1 MHPLPNSISDLLSE
15 FIMMWVLIDPIGT
28 IPVFLGA
35 TAKVDPRR
43 RNAIATRAVII
54 AGVVLVFFIV
64 AGRLLLQAL
73 DIPLMSFQMAG
84 GIVLFLFALT
94 MIFGESKVEA
104 EKDEIDLAKH
114 EHAIA
119 AYPLAIPSIASPGAM
134 LGAVLL
140 TDTEGFSIPDQAL
153 SIATTLVVLGA
164 TLGLLWAAGPIQRFI
179 GESGASVLSRIM
191 GLLLAA
197 VAVNNVISAF
207 ATYFHISAT

>member
-1 MHPLPNSISDLLSE
+1 MHPLPNSLSDLFSE

-28 IPVFLGA
+28 IPVFLGV

-43 RNAIATRAVII
+43 RNAIATRAVVI
-54 AGVVLVFFIV
+54 AGIVLVFFIV

-73 DIPLMSFQMAG
+73 GIPLMSFQIAG

-104 EKDEIDLAKH
+104 EKSEVDFTKR
-114 EHAIA
+114 EHAMA
-119 AYPLAIPSIASPGAM
+119 VYPLAIPSIATPGAM

-140 TDTEGFSIPDQAL
+140 TDAEGFSIPDQAL
-153 SIATTLVVLGA
+153 SIATTVVVLAA
-164 TLGLLWAAGPIQRFI
+164 TLGLLWAAGPIQRLI
-179 GESGASVLSRIM
+179 GDSGASVLSRIM

-197 VAVNNVISAF
+197 VAVNNVIGAVAS
-207 ATYFHISAT
+207 YFHIGT